1 MCSGL
6 DHDRR
11 TESMKYEVVYE
22 RGRLNRALK
31 RLPHHLQDS
40 FKEVVRLL
48 EEPILPPKL
57 HHEKLEG
64 NCEWRSVRL
73 DAASGYRVI
82 FYEEGNFRVVAW
94 VDAHDDAYRWAA
106 NNRPRYNEYNEFEI
120 FSEQPP
126 SPPQPLS
133 DPTKPCSEPE
143 PSIHPFAAYS
153 ASDLIKLGV
162 PNEEWATHLK
172 CCDAETLKSELEK
185 MREEAIITEP
195 AYERLYLLSDG
206 EDIHKLLPPAQLN
219 LMAEEMLRDSIRR
232 GALWKPEDWHE
243 LENYLQYP
251 WERWLVFLNPTQRET
266 ATSAFSGAARIT
278 GGPGTGKTVVAVH
291 RAKALV
297 KRYPNE
303 RILLTTFTKSLAQE
317 LQRRAHIL
325 LGDAAVR
332 LHIENLDAFVS
343 HQIQRHYPGVKLIYD
358 EQELQQIVGFNTLC
372 AQFAPHLTPRFVW
385 EEWQQVIDAWG
396 IQSEEAYLKF
406 ERVGRGRALPPEER
420 RKLWQAFERMR
431 SLLRNGMYMTPNQA
445 CYALAAKFRTRPPYR
460 CVIADEAQDFGP
472 AQMHLLRSLSPADQ
486 PDNLFLCVD
495 VAQRIYAR
503 SVPWVRYG
511 IDVRGRSR
519 RLRINYRNTREIQET
534 AERVLSPEMQI
545 QQAQALDDPEAL
557 REAIAAGWR
566 PVPVLHNPDAPPILR
581 PCRSRVEETERLI
594 EWIRECYKA
603 GIRYNEIVVVA
614 RTRQA
619 LDEIIA
625 EMLRELGLTACE
637 CGAVATPE
645 QIYADTAHAV
655 KGLEFRAVAIIAADL
670 FPLNT
675 VVLAQGE
682 DALQRE
688 RNLLFTAMTRPRERL
703 YISWTGD
710 FPEFLRNANAGSE

>member
-1 MCSGL
+1 MK
-6 DHDRR
+6 HDGK
-11 TESMKYEVVYE
+11 TESMKYEVVYD
-22 RGRLNRALK
+22 RGRLDRALK
-31 RLPHHLQDS
+31 RLPDHLRDS
-40 FKEVVRLL
+40 FMEVVRLL
-48 EEPILPPKL
+48 EEPVLPPKL
-57 HHEKLEG
+57 HHERLQV
-64 NCEWRSVRL
+64 NREWHSVRL
-73 DAASGYRVI
+73 DADSGYRVI
-82 FYEEGNFRVVAW
+82 FYEDGRYRVIAW
-94 VDAHDDAYRWAA
+94 VGAHDDAYRWAA
-106 NNRPRYNEYNEFEI
+106 NNNPRYNEYGEFGTA
-120 FSEQPP
+120 FKQVPPPP
-126 SPPQPLS
+126 SSTSVSQEQTVDPSRPPFYRYGV
-133 DPTKPCSEPE
+133 K
-143 PSIHPFAAYS
+143 
-153 ASDLIKLGV
+153 DLVRLGV
-162 PNEEWATHLK
+162 PSESWANRLK
-172 CCDAETLKSELEK
+172 NCDAETLKSMLEQ
-185 MREEAIITEP
+185 MREESIITEP
-195 AYERLYLLSDG
+195 AYVRLYLLSEG
-206 EDIHKLLPPAQLN
+206 EDLNKLMPPAQLN
-219 LMAEEMLRDSIRR
+219 LLAEEMIRESIRR
-232 GALWKPEDWHE
+232 GALWKPEDWRE
-243 LENYLQYP
+243 LENYLQHP
-251 WERWLVFLNPTQRET
+251 WERWLVFLNPTQRDA
-266 ATSAFSGAARIT
+266 ATRSFSGAARVT

-297 KRYPNE
+297 ERYPNQ

-317 LQRRAHIL
+317 LQRRAQKL
-325 LGDAAVR
+325 LSADAAM

-343 HQIQRHYPGVKLIYD
+343 HQIQRHYPGVRLIYD

-396 IQSEEAYLKF
+396 IQSEEAYLEF
-406 ERVGRGRALPPEER
+406 DRVGRGRALPPEER
-420 RKLWQAFERMR
+420 RKLWQVFERMQ

-445 CYALAAKFRTRPPYR
+445 CYALAAKFRTRPPFR

-534 AERVLSPEMQI
+534 AERVLTPEMQI
-545 QQAQALDDPEAL
+545 QQAQALDDPEVL

-566 PVPVLHNPDAPPILR
+566 PVPVLYNPDNPPILKR
-581 PCRSRVEETERLI
+581 CRNRAEETEKLI
-594 EWIRECYKA
+594 KWIRNCHKA
-603 GIRYNEIVVVA
+603 GIRYNEIAVVA
-614 RTRQA
+614 RTKQM
-619 LDEIIA
+619 LDNIVKK
-625 EMLRELGLTACE
+625 MLSELGLTACE

-655 KGLEFRAVAIIAADL
+655 KGLEFRAVAIVAADL
-670 FPLNT
+670 FPLNA

-688 RNLLFTAMTRPRERL
+688 RNLLFTTMTRPRERL

-710 FPEFLRNANAGSE
+710 FPEFLRDTNIGSE